1 VRDQRVVVVLG
12 ASSGIGRACARA
24 FATRGARVV
33 LVARGDE
40 RLAQARRECDD
51 DGATATLALTADV
64 FEQDQVQRIVDRT
77 MAAFGRLDVVVHSA
91 NVMAYGTIE
100 QVPPAVFE
108 RVVDTAIHGT
118 ANVAR
123 SVLPVLRDQ
132 GSGTLV
138 IVTSL
143 LASIPVPSMG
153 AYIAAKWGQLGL
165 ARVLQLE
172 LRDEPDV
179 HVCTVA
185 PGSVDTPIFRQAA
198 NFAGRVGRPPP
209 PVVSADKVA
218 RAVVRLADRPVKRR
232 AVGPANGIIVL
243 GYRLLPPLFDRLVGP
258 LARIAVFARD
268 TLLPTEGNVFVPLP
282 PGRPD
287 DLPDDAIPE
296 GTRSSGAR
304 TGARA
309 GADLDP

>member
-1 VRDQRVVVVLG
+1 VSEPDRRERVVIVLG

-24 FATRGARVV
+24 FATQGCRVV
-33 LVARGDE
+33 LAARGEE

-64 FEQDQVQRIVDRT
+64 LEEDQVRRVVDR
-77 MAAFGRLDVVVHSA
+77 AVAEFGRVDVVVHTA
-91 NVMAYGTIE
+91 TVMAYGTIE

-123 SVLPVLRDQ
+123 SVLPTFRDQ

-143 LASIPVPSMG
+143 LASVPVPSMG
-153 AYIAAKWGQLGL
+153 AYIAGKWGQLGL

-172 LRDEPDV
+172 LRDDPDV

-198 NFAGRVGRPPP
+198 NFAGHVGRPPP
-209 PVVSADKVA
+209 PVVSAEKVA
-218 RAVVRLADRPVKRR
+218 RAVVRTADRAVKRR
-232 AVGPANGIIVL
+232 SVGPANGIVVL
-243 GYRLLPPLFDRLVGP
+243 GYRLLPPLYDRFVGP

-268 TLLPTEGNVFVPLP
+268 TLLPTEGNVFAPLRP
-282 PGRPD
+282 DRPD

-296 GTRSSGAR
+296 EQSPPTLAPG
-304 TGARA
+304 
-309 GADLDP
+309 